1 MSIRLTRLR
10 LNSAHP
16 FKSFTRPYTLGIPSI
31 KTNDIIRILAIESS
45 CDDSCAA
52 IIDSNRTIHSNIII
66 SQAKVHAVYQG
77 IHPYHA
83 INAHQLNI
91 PIAIREAIKEAKIP
105 LEEIDAIAYTR
116 GPGIA
121 GCLAVGATAAKT
133 LSVAF
138 SKPLISVHH
147 MQAHTLTPFLT
158 ESEPIRFPFLSL
170 LVSGG
175 HTLLILVKSTF
186 EFKILAQTVDESI
199 GSTIDKV
206 TRDLLGHSGGGP
218 ALEAFINE
226 PNLDPSPSK
235 PEPPLPVAQR
245 TGPDTF
251 SFCGLRTA
259 TVRRISDPISIDV
272 KREIGKAFLEAAIA
286 QLERK
291 VRYWIQELKSQD
303 IQISGLVLSGGVA
316 SNTMLR
322 NRMKDMLKEV
332 DPGLNFMVPPK
343 ELCRDNAAMIG
354 WTGLDKLS
362 RGKITKKPAEPDD
375 LQTDEEPNSEEGDDG
390 EH

>member
-1 MSIRLTRLR
+1 MSIRFNP
-10 LNSAHP
+10 LNSTHP
-16 FKSFTRPYTLGIPSI
+16 FKSLTRTYNLKTPFI
-31 KTNDIIRILAIESS
+31 KPNHIIRILAIESS

-52 IIDSNRTIHSNIII
+52 IVDSNRTIHSNIII
-66 SQAKVHAVYQG
+66 SQAKVHAPYHG

-91 PIAIREAIKEAKIP
+91 PIAIREAIKEAKISVKD
-105 LEEIDAIAYTR
+105 IDAIAYTR

-158 ESEPIRFPFLSL
+158 EFDPIQFPFLSL

-175 HTLLILVKSTF
+175 HTLLILVKSSF
-186 EFKILAQTVDESI
+186 EFKILAQTSDEAI

-218 ALEAFINE
+218 ALEAFLNE
-226 PNLDPSPSK
+226 PNILPSRSE

-259 TVRRISDPISIDV
+259 TVRRISDTISIEA

-291 VRYWIQELKSQD
+291 VRYWIKELKFQE

-322 NRMKDMLKEV
+322 NRMKNVLKEV
-332 DPGLNFMVPPK
+332 DSDLKFIVPPK

-354 WTGLDKLS
+354 WTGLDKLR
-362 RGKITKKPAEPDD
+362 RGKFSELDQEEVRAKWCIERAEDV
-375 LQTDEEPNSEEGDDG
+375 
-390 EH
+390 